1 MLLLLISTASAATLD
16 VGPNAKYNTIQK
28 AVDAAKDGDTIRVAP
43 GTYKENV
50 KIDNKTISLNGT
62 KYPTVYGFDFESE
75 DHVEFTHSLNING
88 FKISRDGVTF
98 TDSLSSPSPI
108 TTVRNNYFL
117 NCNITLVHRKAGIS
131 VINNQFLGTNA
142 GIRAYESSYDKVTG
156 NKFINCEKA
165 AIIQLGSI
173 MKLSGNTFTKCGNC
187 VYSSEGY
194 FGEVSDNTFSQCQ
207 DGAQFTGYTDVNKIS
222 TNSFTKCGTGLS
234 VIDESTVNEVIGNT
248 FSQCKKGLY
257 AESLFNSPTFGKV
270 TKNTFTKCDVGVTL
284 VGIPIDPFTGNKY
297 IKNKKNIEI
306 IKAIEE

>member
-16 VGPNAKYNTIQK
+16 VGPKAKYNTIQK

-50 KIDNKTISLNGT
+50 KIDNKAISLMGT

-75 DHVEFTHSLNING
+75 DFADFTQPLSING

-98 TDSLSSPSPI
+98 TDPISSHGPI

-117 NCNITLVHRKAGIS
+117 NCNITITDRKNGIS
-131 VINNQFLGTNA
+131 VINNQFTGSKA

-156 NKFINCEKA
+156 NKFTNCEKA
-165 AIIQLGSI
+165 ALVQLGSI
-173 MKLSGNTFTKCGNC
+173 MKLSGNTFTKCENG
-187 VYSSEGY
+187 VYSSESN
-194 FGEVSDNTFSQCQ
+194 FGEVFDNKFSQCPA
-207 DGAQFTGYTDVNKIS
+207 GLLFTGYTQVDKIS

-234 VIDESTVNEVIGNT
+234 VMETKVNDVVGNT
-248 FSQCKKGLY
+248 FSQCEKGLY
-257 AESLFNSPTFGKV
+257 AESLFNSPSFDKV

-284 VGIPIDPFTGNKY
+284 VGVPIDPFTGNKY

-306 IKAIEE
+306 IKTT

>member
-1 MLLLLISTASAATLD
+1 MLLFLISTASAATLD
-16 VGPNAKYNTIQK
+16 VGPKAKYNTIQK

-50 KIDNKTISLNGT
+50 KIDNKTISLIGT
-62 KYPTVYGFDFESE
+62 KYPTVYGFGFESESE
-75 DHVEFTHSLNING
+75 DHVEFTHPLNING

-98 TDSLSSPSPI
+98 PNSINIPAPI

-117 NCNITLVHRKAGIS
+117 NCNITLIHHKKGIS
-131 VINNQFLGTNA
+131 VINNQFIGPKA
-142 GIRAYESSYDKVTG
+142 CIRAYESSYDKVTG

-165 AIIQLGSI
+165 ALIQLGSI

-194 FGEVSDNTFSQCQ
+194 LGEVSDNKFSQCQ
-207 DGAQFTGYTDVNKIS
+207 EGAQFTGYTNVNKIS
-222 TNSFTKCGTGLS
+222 ANSFTECGTGII
-234 VIDESTVNEVIGNT
+234 VMESKVHDVVGNT

-257 AESLFNSPTFGKV
+257 ANSLFNSPTFDKV

-284 VGIPIDPFTGNKY
+284 AGVPIDSFTGNKY

-306 IKAIEE
+306 IKQ

>member
-16 VGPNAKYNTIQK
+16 VGPKAKYNTIQK

-43 GTYKENV
+43 GIYKENV
-50 KIDNKTISLNGT
+50 KIDNKTISLLGT

-75 DHVEFTHSLNING
+75 DFAEFTQSLNING
-88 FKISRDGVTF
+88 FNISRDGVTF
-98 TDSLSSPSPI
+98 TDSIHSPAPI

-117 NCNITLVHRKAGIS
+117 NCNITLIDRKGGIS
-131 VINNQFLGTNA
+131 VINNQFIGSNA

-165 AIIQLGSI
+165 ALIQLGSI

-187 VYSSEGY
+187 VYSSEAY
-194 FGEVSDNTFSQCQ
+194 FGEVSDNKFSQCPV
-207 DGAQFTGYTDVNKIS
+207 GLLLTGYTQVDKIS

-234 VIDESTVNEVIGNT
+234 VMETKVNDVVGNT
-248 FSQCKKGLY
+248 FSQCEKGLY
-257 AESLFNSPTFGKV
+257 AESLFNAPSFDKV

-284 VGIPIDPFTGNKY
+284 VDVPIDPFTGNKY

-306 IKAIEE
+306 IKTIEE

>member
-16 VGPNAKYNTIQK
+16 VGPKAKYNTIQK
-28 AVDAAKDGDTIRVAP
+28 AVDVAKDGDTIRVAP

-50 KIDNKTISLNGT
+50 KIDNKTISLMGT
-62 KYPTVYGFDFESE
+62 KYPIVYGFGFESE
-75 DHVEFTHSLNING
+75 DYVEFTHSLNING
-88 FKISRDGVTF
+88 FKISKYGVTF
-98 TDSLSSPSPI
+98 ADSLSSPAPI

-117 NCNITLVHRKAGIS
+117 NCNITLIDRKGGIS
-131 VINNQFLGTNA
+131 VINNQFIGPNA

-165 AIIQLGSI
+165 AFIRLGSI
-173 MKLSGNTFTKCGNC
+173 VKLSGNTFTKCGTC
-187 VYSSEGY
+187 VYSSESGL
-194 FGEVSDNTFSQCQ
+194 GEVSDNKFSQCQ
-207 DGAQFTGYTDVNKIS
+207 EGLLLTAYTGVDKIS

-234 VIDESTVNEVIGNT
+234 VVDAEVYDVVGNT

-257 AESLFNSPTFGKV
+257 AEYASAPTSFAKV

-284 VGIPIDPFTGNKY
+284 VRVPIDAFTGNKY

-306 IKAIEE
+306 IKTIEE